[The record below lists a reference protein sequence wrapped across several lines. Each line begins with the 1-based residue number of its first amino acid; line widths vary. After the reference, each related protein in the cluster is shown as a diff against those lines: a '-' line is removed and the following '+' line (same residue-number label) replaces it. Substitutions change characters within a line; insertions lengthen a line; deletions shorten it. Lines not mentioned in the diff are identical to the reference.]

1 MPQRFPFRLP
11 FRLTVE
17 SLSITALVFA
27 VLTIVALSVLAV
39 RTTQKLI
46 NVNDRVLA
54 MQRMISSLE
63 AVRFNAVYLD
73 SGEATFVI
81 TGDPSTLSPYL
92 EAGIEMEREFASL
105 SEKRDLLPS
114 LASNYQKLGAAIA
127 RLQAIQKKIVE
138 ARRSDGFFAAR
149 DIVRGGTD
157 QVAQESVTTLIAQML
172 NDARRVLKQL
182 EADQLDF
189 GQNVRN
195 GVIALISASGVALL
209 LLSLA
214 VRKLNHQQKL
224 AQDKI
229 TFAAMHDSLTGLPN
243 RPAVIEHLDAR
254 LADPAT
260 ERALG
265 GFGLM
270 LLDLDGFKAV
280 NDSLGHDAGDELLVL
295 VTARMAGAL
304 RETDYLARLGGDEF
318 LIVIPQVSDRE
329 TAQRVADKL
338 IAVIGRPYTLT
349 HGTANVTAS
358 IGISLFPDHASDR
371 EALMKCADVA
381 MYAAKSAGRNQSRF
395 FAPAT

>member
-1 MPQRFPFRLP
+1 MQMPMQKRFAI
-11 FRLTVE
+11 RLTAE
-17 SLSITALVFA
+17 NLSLTALMFA
-27 VLTIVALSVLAV
+27 VLTIVALSILAV
-39 RTTQKLI
+39 NTTQKLI
-46 NVNDRVLA
+46 DTNERVLA

-81 TGDPSTLSPYL
+81 TGDPSTLAPFL
-92 EAGIEMEREFASL
+92 EAGVELEREYAYL
-105 SEKRDLLPS
+105 GEKRDLLPS
-114 LASNYQKLGAAIA
+114 LAANYDKLGAAITH
-127 RLQAIQKKIVE
+127 LHEIQRSIVN
-138 ARRSDGFFAAR
+138 ARRADGFFAAR
-149 DIVRGGTD
+149 EIVRGGTD
-157 QVAQESVTTLIAQML
+157 QDAQENVTNLIGRML
-172 NDARRVLKQL
+172 TDARRVLKRFESEQI
-182 EADQLDF
+182 DF

-195 GVIALISASGVALL
+195 GVIALISASGIALL
-209 LLSLA
+209 LMTLA
-214 VRKLNHQQKL
+214 VRRLNHQQKL

-229 TFAAMHDSLTGLPN
+229 RFAAMHDSLTGLPN

-318 LIVIPQVSDRE
+318 LIVIPQVSDHD
-329 TAQRVADKL
+329 TAKSVADKL
-338 IAVIGRPYTLT
+338 VAVISRPYTLT
-349 HGTANVTAS
+349 HGTASVTAS

-381 MYAAKSAGRNQSRF
+381 MYAAKSAGRNQYRF
-395 FAPAT
+395 FTPAE